1 MTTKEI
7 LAAALKLDHKK
18 RAKLA
23 SRLIESLNE
32 EEERLSREE
41 WEKLWAEEVD
51 CRIREL
57 REGRVKGIPAEKV
70 FADARRIIS

>member
-1 MTTKEI
+1 M
-7 LAAALKLDHKK
+7 AAALKLDHKK

-23 SRLIESLNE
+23 SRLIESLNQ

-51 CRIREL
+51 SRIREL
-57 REGRVKGIPAEKV
+57 REGRVKGIPAEEV
-70 FADARRIIS
+70 FADARRILS